1 MTEKKASSSSSS
13 PSSVP
18 CEERQRL
25 SEEGAVAGTALAQV
39 TPQELLPAAPGQ
51 VIWMG
56 DSRERTCWI
65 EEIHLQPPRRGRIQ
79 LLPTPRCVCQG
90 LAPSLVFTA
99 ARGASCLPTVK
110 AQRSAGLQSTV
121 TPERSSTRV
130 SFEDEQA
137 RGQEEPRLHLERL

>member
-25 SEEGAVAGTALAQV
+25 SEEGAVVGTALAQV
-39 TPQELLPAAPGQ
+39 TPQELLPAGR
-51 VIWMG
+51 G
-56 DSRERTCWI
+56 DIS
-65 EEIHLQPPRRGRIQ
+65 HLQPPRRGRIQ

-99 ARGASCLPTVK
+99 ARGALCLPTVK